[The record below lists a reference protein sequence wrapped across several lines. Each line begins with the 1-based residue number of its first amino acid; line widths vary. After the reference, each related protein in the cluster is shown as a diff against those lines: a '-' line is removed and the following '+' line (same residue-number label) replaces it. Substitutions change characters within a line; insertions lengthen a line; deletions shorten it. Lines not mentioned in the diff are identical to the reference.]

1 MTQSTESKII
11 LIVDDTPTN
20 LEVLSESLSTAGFEV
35 AVAID
40 GESAIEQT
48 EYNPPELILL
58 DVMMPGI
65 DGFET
70 CRRLKENPLTQGI
83 PVIFMTALSDTVDKV
98 KGLSLGA
105 VDYITKPFQKEEVLA
120 RVTVHL
126 KLRNLS
132 KTLEKKNVLLQQL
145 AQDLEQR
152 VAQRT
157 AALSQS
163 LQELRQSQVKLVQSE
178 KMSTLGELVAGV
190 AHEINNPV
198 SFISG
203 NLTHAE
209 IYFRDLSRILQ
220 LYQQYYPNPC
230 PEIREELEVVEP
242 DFLLEDLPKVL
253 QSMKVGTERLSNIS
267 LALRNFSRSDLVEK
281 IPIDLHEGLDST
293 LLILK
298 HRFQAKKKFAAIEV
312 IRDYGELPLVKCYP
326 GRLNQ
331 VFMNILANAIDAL
344 ELGTGNG
351 KLETKQASVP
361 TVLAIAVAQRQLRTV
376 PEDANNGLSQQR
388 SSVQY
393 GGDLHSS
400 ETNQTNNKQVIA
412 NNQFSIPTI
421 RIHTEVLDSNSVV
434 IRIIDNGPG
443 LTESVKQQL
452 FEPMFTTKP
461 PGKGTGLGL
470 SIARQ
475 IVEEYHKGRLSCIS
489 APGEGTEFAIEIPI
503 K

>member
-1 MTQSTESKII
+1 MTQSTESRII
-11 LIVDDTPTN
+11 LIVDDNPTN
-20 LEVLSESLSTAGFEV
+20 LEVLSESLSSAGFEV

-40 GESAIEQT
+40 GESAIEQA

-65 DGFET
+65 DGFEA
-70 CRRLKENPLTQGI
+70 CRRLKKNSLTQDI
-83 PVIFMTALSDTVDKV
+83 PVIFMTALADTVDKV

-132 KTLEKKNVLLQQL
+132 KTLEEKNDLLLQL
-145 AQDLEQR
+145 TQDLEQR

-157 AALSQS
+157 AELTQS
-163 LQELRQSQVKLVQSE
+163 MAELQQSKIKLVQSQVRLVQSE
-178 KMSTLGELVAGV
+178 KMSTLGQLVAGV

-198 SFISG
+198 GFISG

-209 IYFRDLSRILQ
+209 NYFQDLNKILQ
-220 LYQQYYPNPC
+220 LYLQYYPNPC
-230 PEIREELEVVEP
+230 PEIREELEAAEL
-242 DFLLEDLPKVL
+242 DFLLEDLPKIL

-267 LALRNFSRSDLVEK
+267 LALRNFSRSDVAEK
-281 IPIDLHEGLDST
+281 MPVDIHAGLDST
-293 LLILK
+293 LLMLK
-298 HRFQAKKKFAAIEV
+298 HRLQSKNKSVAIEV
-312 IRDYGELPLVKCYP
+312 IRDYGDLPLVECYP

-344 ELGTGNG
+344 ESGIEERKEEIREGSSSLT
-351 KLETKQASVP
+351 L
-361 TVLAIAVAQRQLRTV
+361 AVAQRQLTTV
-376 PEDANNGLSQQR
+376 PERAKNR
-388 SSVQY
+388 QY
-393 GGDLHSS
+393 GELSS
-400 ETNQTNNKQVIA
+400 NRETSQTNNQQLIT
-412 NNQFSIPTI
+412 NNQFPIPTI
-421 RIHTEVLDSNSVV
+421 QIHTEVIESNWVV
-434 IRIIDNGPG
+434 IRISDNGPG
-443 LTESVKQQL
+443 LAESVKQKL

-470 SIARQ
+470 SIAHQ
-475 IVEEYHKGRLSCIS
+475 IVEEYHQGKLSCNS
-489 APGEGTEFAIEIPI
+489 VLGEGTEFVIEIPF

>member
-132 KTLEKKNVLLQQL
+132 KTLEQKNVLLQQL

-190 AHEINNPV
+190 AHEINNPL

-203 NLTHAE
+203 NLGHAE
-209 IYFRDLSRILQ
+209 TYFQDLSRILQ

-230 PEIREELEVVEP
+230 PEISEELEEVEP

-281 IPIDLHEGLDST
+281 MSVDIHEGLDST

-298 HRFQAKKKFAAIEV
+298 HRLQAKKKFAAIEV
-312 IRDYGELPLVKCYP
+312 IRDYGDLPLVECYP

-344 ELGTGNG
+344 ELGTGDG
-351 KLETKQASVP
+351 EVKTRQASSP
-361 TVLAIAVAQRQLRTV
+361 TVLALAVAQQQLRKV

-388 SSVQY
+388 RSVQY
-393 GGDLHSS
+393 GGSLHSS
-400 ETNQTNNKQVIA
+400 ETNQANNQQLIV

-421 RIHTEVLDSNSVV
+421 RIHTEVIDSNSVV

-443 LTESVKQQL
+443 LTESVKQRL

>member
-1 MTQSTESKII
+1 MTQSTESRII
-11 LIVDDTPTN
+11 LIVDDNPTN
-20 LEVLSESLSTAGFEV
+20 LEVLSESLSSAGFEV

-40 GESAIEQT
+40 GESAIEQA

-70 CRRLKENPLTQGI
+70 CRCLKTNPRTQDI
-83 PVIFMTALSDTVDKV
+83 PVIFMTALADTVDKV

-132 KTLEKKNVLLQQL
+132 KTLEEKNDLLLQL
-145 AQDLEQR
+145 TQDLEQR

-157 AALSQS
+157 AELSQS
-163 LQELRQSQVKLVQSE
+163 LAELQKSKIKLVQSQVKLVQSE
-178 KMSTLGELVAGV
+178 KMSTLGQLVAGV

-198 SFISG
+198 GFISG
-203 NLTHAE
+203 NLIHAE
-209 IYFRDLSRILQ
+209 NYFQDLNKVLQ
-220 LYQQYYPNPC
+220 LYLQYYPHPC
-230 PEIREELEVVEP
+230 PEIREELEAVEL
-242 DFLLEDLPKVL
+242 DFLLEDLPKIL

-267 LALRNFSRSDLVEK
+267 LALRNFSRSDVAEK
-281 IPIDLHEGLDST
+281 MPVDIHAGLDST
-293 LLILK
+293 LLMLK
-298 HRFQAKKKFAAIEV
+298 HRLQSKNKSAAIEV
-312 IRDYGELPLVKCYP
+312 IRDYGDLPLVECYP

-344 ELGTGNG
+344 ESGIEEG
-351 KLETKQASVP
+351 KEEVRQGSSPLS
-361 TVLAIAVAQRQLRTV
+361 LAVAQRQLTTV
-376 PEDANNGLSQQR
+376 PESAADSSFQQK
-388 SSVQY
+388 SSVGY
-393 GGDLHSS
+393 G
-400 ETNQTNNKQVIA
+400 TNNQQLIT
-412 NNQFSIPTI
+412 NNQFPIPTI
-421 RIHTEVLDSNSVV
+421 QIHTKVIESNWVV
-434 IRIIDNGPG
+434 IRISDNGPG
-443 LTESVKQQL
+443 FTESVKQKL

-475 IVEEYHKGRLSCIS
+475 IVEEYHQGKLSCNS
-489 APGEGTEFAIEIPI
+489 VLGKGTEFVIEIPL
-503 K
+503 KG

>member
-20 LEVLSESLSTAGFEV
+20 LQVLSESLSNAGFEV

-48 EYNPPELILL
+48 EYNPPEIILL

-70 CRRLKENPLTQGI
+70 CRRLKANPLTQDI
-83 PVIFMTALSDTVDKV
+83 PVIFMTALADTVDKV

-120 RVTVHL
+120 RVNVHL

-132 KTLEKKNVLLQQL
+132 KTLEQKNVLLQQL
-145 AQDLEQR
+145 TQDLEQM

-157 AALSQS
+157 SELSQS
-163 LQELRQSQVKLVQSE
+163 LQELQQSQVKLVQSE
-178 KMSTLGELVAGV
+178 KMSTLGQLVAGV

-198 SFISG
+198 GFISG
-203 NLTHAE
+203 NLIHAE
-209 IYFRDLSRILQ
+209 TYFQDLSKILE
-220 LYQQYYPNPC
+220 LYQQYYPHPC
-230 PEIREELEVVEP
+230 SEIREELEAIEP

-253 QSMKVGTERLSNIS
+253 QSMKMGTERLSNIS

-281 IPIDLHEGLDST
+281 MPVNIHEGLDST

-298 HRFQAKKKFAAIEV
+298 HRLQAKNKSVAIEV
-312 IRDYGELPLVKCYP
+312 VRDYGDLPLVECYP

-331 VFMNILANAIDAL
+331 VFMNILVNAIDAL
-344 ELGTGNG
+344 ELGTSEE
-351 KLETKQASVP
+351 KRETRQDSSPAE
-361 TVLAIAVAQRQLRTV
+361 LALAVAQQQFRIV
-376 PEDANNGLSQQR
+376 PEGIEDRPSQYR
-388 SSVQY
+388 SSVHY
-393 GGDLHSS
+393 GEHSHS
-400 ETNQTNNKQVIA
+400 NETSQTNNKQLFTIH
-412 NNQFSIPTI
+412 QFSIPTI
-421 RIHTEVLDSNSVV
+421 RIHTQVIESNWVV
-434 IRIIDNGPG
+434 IQIADNGPG
-443 LTESVKQQL
+443 LTELVKQQL

-475 IVEEYHKGRLSCIS
+475 IVEEYHKGRLSCMS

>member
-1 MTQSTESKII
+1 MTQSTELKII

-20 LEVLSESLSTAGFEV
+20 LEVLSEALISAGFEV

-70 CRRLKENPLTQGI
+70 CRRLKENPLTQDI
-83 PVIFMTALSDTVDKV
+83 PVIFMTALSDTVDKI

-105 VDYITKPFQKEEVLA
+105 VDYITKPFQAEEVLA
-120 RVTVHL
+120 RVNVHL
-126 KLRNLS
+126 KLRKLS
-132 KTLEKKNVLLQQL
+132 KTLEEKNILLQQL
-145 AQDLEQR
+145 TQDLEQR
-152 VAQRT
+152 VFQRT
-157 AALSQS
+157 AELSQS
-163 LQELRQSQVKLVQSE
+163 LQELQQAQIQLVQNE
-178 KMSTLGELVAGV
+178 KMSTLGQLVAGV

-198 SFISG
+198 GFISG
-203 NLTHAE
+203 NLTYVE
-209 IYFRDLSRILQ
+209 TYFQDLSRILQ
-220 LYQQYYPNPC
+220 LYQQYYPDPC
-230 PEIREELEVVEP
+230 PEICEELEAVEP
-242 DFLLEDLPKVL
+242 EFLLEDLPKIL
-253 QSMKVGTERLSNIS
+253 QSMKLGTERLSNIS
-267 LALRNFSRSDLVEK
+267 LALRNFSRSDTLEK
-281 IPIDLHEGLDST
+281 MPVNIHEGLDST

-298 HRFQAKKKFAAIEV
+298 HRLQVKDKSAAIEV
-312 IRDYGELPLVKCYP
+312 IRDYGDLPLVECYP

-344 ELGTGNG
+344 ELEIGDGYG
-351 KLETKQASVP
+351 KTKQASSQ
-361 TVLAIAVAQRQLRTV
+361 TALALAVAERQLRKF
-376 PEDANNGLSQQR
+376 PESAEDNLSQHQCC
-388 SSVQY
+388 VQY
-393 GGDLHSS
+393 GECSHHS
-400 ETNQTNNKQVIA
+400 ETSQINNQQLTA
-412 NNQFSIPTI
+412 NNQFPIPTI
-421 RIHTEVLDSNSVV
+421 RIHTEVIEGDWVV
-434 IRIIDNGPG
+434 IRIADNGSG

-475 IVEEYHKGRLSCIS
+475 IVEEYHQGRLSCTS
-489 APGEGTEFAIEIPI
+489 ALGEGTEFAIEIPI